1 MADDYDYYMY
11 AQRCYQTLHLLH
23 MLGTFDCK
31 EKENSFND
39 AFQRIVGGLGPKP

>member
-1 MADDYDYYMY
+1 MIMIIT
-11 AQRCYQTLHLLH
+11 CIHSGVTKPFILLH

>member
-1 MADDYDYYMY
+1 MNIS
-11 AQRCYQTLHLLH
+11 CIHNGVTKPLILLH
-23 MLGTFDCK
+23 MLGTFDYK